1 MITFDQL
8 TELIKAG
15 CTQDQIQLINRMMDG
30 TEKPKT
36 DHTPD
41 LVTEVKTDPKTEPAK
56 PDANKDPDPAPDPS
70 AHAGAS
76 TNQDPDPTKSN
87 PAPAEESETV
97 KMLKEMLGIMQK
109 GALNTL
115 QQNQPKTQTAEQI
128 LASIL
133 NP

>member
-30 TEKPKT
+30 SQKPNT
-36 DHTPD
+36 DPSPD
-41 LVTEVKTDPKTEPAK
+41 PAPDAKTDPKPEPAPTN
-56 PDANKDPDPAPDPS
+56 PDANKDPSPAPDP
-70 AHAGAS
+70 
-76 TNQDPDPTKSN
+76 TPEKPTDA

-128 LASIL
+128 LASVL

>member
-15 CTQDQIQLINRMMDG
+15 CTQDQIQIINRMMDG
-30 TEKPKT
+30 SQKPNT
-36 DHTPD
+36 DHSPD
-41 LVTEVKTDPKTEPAK
+41 PAEDVKTDPKPEPEPTN
-56 PDANKDPDPAPDPS
+56 PDANKDPSPAPDP
-70 AHAGAS
+70 
-76 TNQDPDPTKSN
+76 TPEKPTDA

-115 QQNQPKTQTAEQI
+115 QQNQPEKQSAEQI
-128 LASIL
+128 LASVL

>member
-1 MITFDQL
+1 MITFEQL

-30 TEKPKT
+30 TEKPEP
-36 DHTPD
+36 TPSQD
-41 LVTEVKTDPKTEPAK
+41 AKTDPKPEPAK
-56 PDANKDPDPAPDPS
+56 KDPDPTPSPDPKP
-70 AHAGAS
+70 
-76 TNQDPDPTKSN
+76 DPDPEKPTDAP
-87 PAPAEESETV
+87 PAAEESETI

-109 GALNTL
+109 GAINNL

-128 LASIL
+128 LASVL

>member
-15 CTQDQIQLINRMMDG
+15 CTQDQIKLINRMMDG
-30 TEKPKT
+30 TEKTEPIPSR
-36 DHTPD
+36 DPAP
-41 LVTEVKTDPKTEPAK
+41 EVKTDPKPEPA
-56 PDANKDPDPAPDPS
+56 PTNKDPDPTPKPDPEKPTD
-70 AHAGAS
+70 APS
-76 TNQDPDPTKSN
+76 T
-87 PAPAEESETV
+87 AEESETV

-128 LASIL
+128 LASVL
-133 NP
+133 TP

>member
-30 TEKPKT
+30 SEKPKT
-36 DHTPD
+36 DPSPD
-41 LVTEVKTDPKTEPAK
+41 PAKDAKTDPKPEPAK
-56 PDANKDPDPAPDPS
+56 TDPS

-76 TNQDPDPTKSN
+76 TNTDPSPAPDPTPDPTKSE

-128 LASIL
+128 LASVL

>member
-30 TEKPKT
+30 SEKPKT
-36 DHTPD
+36 DPEPTQSPE
-41 LVTEVKTDPKTEPAK
+41 TKTDPKPEPA
-56 PDANKDPDPAPDPS
+56 PTNKNQDPTPS
-70 AHAGAS
+70 P
-76 TNQDPDPTKSN
+76 DPDPTPDPAKSD

-115 QQNQPKTQTAEQI
+115 QQNQPEKQSAEQI
-128 LASIL
+128 LASVL

>member
-30 TEKPKT
+30 SQNPNT
-36 DHTPD
+36 DPSPD
-41 LVTEVKTDPKTEPAK
+41 PSPDATTDPKPEPAPTN
-56 PDANKDPDPAPDPS
+56 PDANKDPSPS
-70 AHAGAS
+70 
-76 TNQDPDPTKSN
+76 PDPTPEKPTDAPT
-87 PAPAEESETV
+87 PADESETV

-109 GALNTL
+109 GALNNL

-128 LASIL
+128 LASVL

>member
-1 MITFDQL
+1 MLNFDQFS
-8 TELIKAG
+8 ELIKAG

-36 DHTPD
+36 DPSPD
-41 LVTEVKTDPKTEPAK
+41 PALEVKTDPKPEPAPTN
-56 PDANKDPDPAPDPS
+56 PDTNKDPKPAPKP
-70 AHAGAS
+70 
-76 TNQDPDPTKSN
+76 DPDPIKSE
-87 PAPAEESETV
+87 PAPADESETV

-128 LASIL
+128 LASVL

>member
-30 TEKPKT
+30 TEKPTAPAGAATNT
-36 DHTPD
+36 DPSPD
-41 LVTEVKTDPKTEPAK
+41 PAPNAKTDPKPEPAPAN
-56 PDANKDPDPAPDPS
+56 PDANKDPSPAPDP
-70 AHAGAS
+70 
-76 TNQDPDPTKSN
+76 TPDPTKSD

-115 QQNQPKTQTAEQI
+115 QQNQPEKQSAEQI
-128 LASIL
+128 LASVL